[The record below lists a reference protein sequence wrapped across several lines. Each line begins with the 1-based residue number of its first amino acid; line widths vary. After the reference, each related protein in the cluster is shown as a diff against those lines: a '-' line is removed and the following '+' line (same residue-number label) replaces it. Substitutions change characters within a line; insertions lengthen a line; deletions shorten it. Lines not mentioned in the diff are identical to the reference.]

1 MLSGAVEATAIR
13 SSPNGHGWW
22 LDNREAWDA
31 QGGVSRFPTAG
42 TCTGYSAATLTW
54 MSLIWRRVRR
64 QVIKMTGGGAPEQ
77 LLSSYSQVSPPPS
90 IQLPRNGKRFSQ
102 KWGGWGTT
110 SSSSQLSKFLLPLDT
125 QAEATGSTLNPQP
138 SSLSPHVNALKSSLA
153 ITHSHVLPSFLALLT
168 CVGPGY
174 KHRLCVH
181 KLHSKK

>member
-1 MLSGAVEATAIR
+1 MKSKQNTCHPRSQVSQLFLEFFSDLFLFSQSAFSAFHYHSILFQAQTKGGKCTVTCLNSLILCLLLTRKEKRSCLENMLSGAVEATAIR

-90 IQLPRNGKRFSQ
+90 IQLPRNGKRFS
-102 KWGGWGTT
+102 
-110 SSSSQLSKFLLPLDT
+110 
-125 QAEATGSTLNPQP
+125 
-138 SSLSPHVNALKSSLA
+138 
-153 ITHSHVLPSFLALLT
+153 
-168 CVGPGY
+168 
-174 KHRLCVH
+174 
-181 KLHSKK
+181 